1 MNETSV
7 LLKVI
12 GEDKKKVLYRPAFAR
27 MTDNVLA
34 AILLQQV
41 LYWWNENGSKPFYK
55 FRNAAPKVAQYRTGD
70 SWCEELEWST
80 AEFDTAIKTIG
91 TKVTKG
97 IGKKDLLA
105 TEFPSQLVSE
115 GIVEYFERVKTAMS
129 RVVIYWR
136 DANNLTWY
144 QVNEELLGKF
154 INSIYLSNSHSLKYL
169 RKQVYTFTHPK
180 AESEDTSI
188 PEITETTSDTKD
200 SSVANN
206 ATGSDS
212 ILDTDSKENPNP
224 PATKTNTQDPL
235 QSSAKVSPAKPPR
248 EQDPIYNAV
257 AEHIFG
263 ITDAETLKL
272 MQEKESA
279 ATRIGIIVSW
289 LNGKTDSIAYGKTK
303 KFVGKINGT
312 PTPEHVKTFAAWY
325 ARKNSTAAMIRDGEK
340 FVEYWRQWAST
351 VKKTSTP
358 RPSAPAQPAAQLT
371 DEQRQRRQ
379 AELAARRNGA
389 AHEHA

>member
-1 MNETSV
+1 MSDNTV
-7 LLKVI
+7 LLKLMS
-12 GEDKKKVLYRPAFAR
+12 EDKKKVLYRPTLAR

-41 LYWWNENGSKPFYK
+41 IYWWTENGSQPFYK
-55 FRNAAPKVAQYRTGD
+55 FRSPSPKVKQYRTGD
-70 SWCEELEWST
+70 SWCEELEWSA

-97 IGKKDLLA
+97 VGKKDLLA
-105 TEFPSQLVSE
+105 TEFPIQGTDE
-115 GIVEYFERVKTAMS
+115 GIVEYFERVKTALS
-129 RVVIYWR
+129 RIIIYWR

-144 QVNEELLGKF
+144 QINQDLLGKF
-154 INSIYLSNSHSLKYL
+154 INSIYLSNSHCLKHL
-169 RKQVYTFTHPK
+169 RKQVYAFTHPK
-180 AESEDTSI
+180 PESENTSN

-200 SSVANN
+200 SSVAQN
-206 ATGSDS
+206 ATGEVNSN
-212 ILDTDSKENPNP
+212 LDTSSKENPNP
-224 PATKTNTQDPL
+224 SISKTNNPKTPPV
-235 QSSAKVSPAKPPR
+235 APNPPKPPR

-279 ATRIGIIVSW
+279 ATRIGIIVGW

-325 ARKNSTAAMIRDGEK
+325 ARKNSTASMIRDGEK

-358 RPSAPAQPAAQLT
+358 RPVTPAPTPQPLT
-371 DEQRQRRQ
+371 DAQRKQRQ
-379 AELAARRNGA
+379 AELAARRNGVTT
-389 AHEHA
+389 